1 MGNSLG
7 YFLVARRNKTMQQ
20 IYLCR
25 IHFFFLLFH
34 FHFLIVSCYHFERCE
49 LAKKL
54 IENGIPSSQIN
65 DWICLV
71 EGESQFNS
79 SAIGSMNWDG
89 SKDYGLFQISEKY
102 WCLPGVKRNTGCKL
116 KCEDLID
123 DDITDDVK
131 CVLTIYNEHEGLSGN
146 GFNAWVAWKVRCKDD
161 PDLERYTRDC
171 KDDESGKSFLKFFK
185 PGVMEPVKRKADA
198 NIETDNFS

>member
-1 MGNSLG
+1 MPQL
-7 YFLVARRNKTMQQ
+7 
-20 IYLCR
+20 YLCR
-25 IHFFFLLFH
+25 IHFIFLLFH

-65 DWICLV
+65 DCKFQLWTGYYYMTYSFKSNLSINSLFVFHFLNSKGICLV

-102 WCLPGVKRNTGCKL
+102 WCLPRVKRTTGCKL
-116 KCEDLID
+116 KCEGRISENYV
-123 DDITDDVK
+123 T
-131 CVLTIYNEHEGLSGN
+131 
-146 GFNAWVAWKVRCKDD
+146 
-161 PDLERYTRDC
+161 DC
-171 KDDESGKSFLKFFK
+171 KKHTQRHILVTIFVIFVLRFD
-185 PGVMEPVKRKADA
+185 
-198 NIETDNFS
+198 